1 MESILSLQTYATPVT
16 QSAKGLTSAF
26 SIKCAGQGQ

>member
-16 QSAKGLTSAF
+16 QTASLSSLF
-26 SIKCAGQGQ
+26 SINCCKRGE